1 MREVASGQVGSTQVD
16 GRGESHDLLRLIF
29 RVLRDGHCTGAG
41 GDDGGS
47 DDGETRDFHS
57 SDVSAILR
65 DFWWGQVP
73 SRFSLKD
80 YIRAS
85 LTAVFRVF

>member
-1 MREVASGQVGSTQVD
+1 MRRVRRVRAMREVASGHVGSTLVD

-29 RVLRDGHCTGAG
+29 SVLGDGHSAGAG

-47 DDGETRDFHS
+47 DDGEAGDFHS

-65 DFWWGQVP
+65 DF
-73 SRFSLKD
+73 
-80 YIRAS
+80 
-85 LTAVFRVF
+85 

>member
-1 MREVASGQVGSTQVD
+1 MRRVRGVRAMREVASGQVGSTLVD

-29 RVLRDGHCTGAG
+29 SVLRDGHCTGAG

-47 DDGETRDFHS
+47 DDGEARDFHS

-65 DFWWGQVP
+65 DF
-73 SRFSLKD
+73 
-80 YIRAS
+80 
-85 LTAVFRVF
+85 

>member
-1 MREVASGQVGSTQVD
+1 
-16 GRGESHDLLRLIF
+16 
-29 RVLRDGHCTGAG
+29 
-41 GDDGGS
+41 
-47 DDGETRDFHS
+47 
-57 SDVSAILR
+57 VSAILR